1 VELAVARVSAL
12 SVEQIA
18 SRLDDSLGLLTGGD
32 RTLSSRQRTLRG
44 TLDWSYD
51 LLGESERLL
60 LGRLAVFA
68 GGCTLEAAEAVCGGE
83 GLAQGD
89 VFELV
94 SNLVDKS
101 LVVAD
106 ERGAAAWYRLL
117 DPLRAYAQEK
127 LQARA
132 DEVRVRS
139 RHREWYV
146 QLAEQFES
154 DWRSPRQ
161 QAWFERVEREEGNLR
176 VALRWCL
183 DRAELTQ
190 GFRLAG
196 ALARYF
202 WDLGSRHIEGRVWLS
217 ELFEIA
223 GTSVRHRVRAKA
235 LSAAGFLATYQG
247 DTQAAEAF
255 LTEALTLWR
264 ELGDGRGIADALVTL
279 GVAVQYQGESV
290 RAGALYEEGL
300 SLARE
305 LGDRVTTYW
314 ALHHL
319 AIMSQREGDYA
330 RALTLHEES
339 LALKQLQGD
348 GFGVAMSLYGLAQ
361 VEWLRND
368 FERALSLLRESL
380 SLFQDLGQWR
390 GIAQDLQLL
399 AHVTADCGDAEPSTC
414 LFGAVLT
421 LQETLGDR
429 RSVPVAQ
436 NLDSTRTDA
445 SIAANRARLSPVAF
459 EAAWRKGQAMT
470 TDEAVA
476 FALAATPQDNSLDA
490 HAAADGVAP
499 TGLTRR
505 ETEVL
510 RLVAAGNSNQEIAA
524 ALVLS
529 TRTVERHIA
538 NLYSKLGA
546 RNRADATAYALRH
559 ALA

>member
-1 VELAVARVSAL
+1 
-12 SVEQIA
+12 
-18 SRLDDSLGLLTGGD
+18 
-32 RTLSSRQRTLRG
+32 
-44 TLDWSYD
+44 
-51 LLGESERLL
+51 
-60 LGRLAVFA
+60 
-68 GGCTLEAAEAVCGGE
+68 
-83 GLAQGD
+83 
-89 VFELV
+89 
-94 SNLVDKS
+94 
-101 LVVAD
+101 
-106 ERGAAAWYRLL
+106 
-117 DPLRAYAQEK
+117 
-127 LQARA
+127 
-132 DEVRVRS
+132 
-139 RHREWYV
+139 
-146 QLAEQFES
+146 
-154 DWRSPRQ
+154 
-161 QAWFERVEREEGNLR
+161 
-176 VALRWCL
+176 
-183 DRAELTQ
+183 
-190 GFRLAG
+190 
-196 ALARYF
+196 
-202 WDLGSRHIEGRVWLS
+202 
-217 ELFEIA
+217 
-223 GTSVRHRVRAKA
+223 
-235 LSAAGFLATYQG
+235 
-247 DTQAAEAF
+247 
-255 LTEALTLWR
+255 
-264 ELGDGRGIADALVTL
+264 
-279 GVAVQYQGESV
+279 
-290 RAGALYEEGL
+290 L

-330 RALTLHEES
+330 RALTLHDES

-380 SLFQDLGQWR
+380 SLFKDLGHWR
-390 GIAQDLQLL
+390 GIAHDLQLL
-399 AHVTADCGDAEPSTC
+399 AHVTADCGEAERSTC

-445 SIAANRARLSPVAF
+445 SIAANRARLSPVTL

-510 RLVAAGNSNQEIAA
+510 RLIAAGNSNQEIAA

-538 NLYSKLGA
+538 NVYSKLGA